1 MTVAIWAAAS
11 FVVLATTLHLAS
23 MAVAMIRCRPP
34 RVPLAAAADGPPVS
48 LVIPVCG
55 LDNYSEATLQSAFLL
70 DYPSYELIF
79 CAARADEPAAPLVR
93 RLIAEYPRIDARLLI
108 GDDHQSPNPKL
119 NNVVK
124 GWRAATNDWIAI
136 TDSNILMRHDYIQ
149 RLFAAWHSDTGLVC
163 APPTGCLPAGFWAE
177 LECAFLNCYQAR
189 WQYLADGLGIGFA
202 QGKTLFW
209 RRSDLE
215 QAGGIRSLGT
225 EIAEDAAAT
234 KIVREAGLRVR
245 LVSPPASQP
254 LGARS
259 AREVWRRQSR
269 WARLRRATFPL
280 FFFPEILSGAT
291 APMAALLFVASQT
304 EGAALPA
311 ILLFAALWY
320 GAECALALT
329 ADWPVSRYFLV
340 CALLRDFMLPAL
352 WVNAWSGNQFE
363 WRGTTMNVL
372 ESAQPS

>member
-136 TDSNILMRHDYIQ
+136 ADSNILMRPTTSSACS
-149 RLFAAWHSDTGLVC
+149 RPG
-163 APPTGCLPAGFWAE
+163 AP
-177 LECAFLNCYQAR
+177 
-189 WQYLADGLGIGFA
+189 
-202 QGKTLFW
+202 
-209 RRSDLE
+209 
-215 QAGGIRSLGT
+215 IR
-225 EIAEDAAAT
+225 A
-234 KIVREAGLRVR
+234 
-245 LVSPPASQP
+245 
-254 LGARS
+254 
-259 AREVWRRQSR
+259 
-269 WARLRRATFPL
+269 
-280 FFFPEILSGAT
+280 
-291 APMAALLFVASQT
+291 
-304 EGAALPA
+304 
-311 ILLFAALWY
+311 
-320 GAECALALT
+320 
-329 ADWPVSRYFLV
+329 
-340 CALLRDFMLPAL
+340 
-352 WVNAWSGNQFE
+352 
-363 WRGTTMNVL
+363 
-372 ESAQPS
+372 

>member
-34 RVPLAAAADGPPVS
+34 RVPLAAAADGSPVS

-136 TDSNILMRHDYIQ
+136 ADSNILMRHDYIQ
-149 RLFAAWHSDTGLVC
+149 RLFAAWRSDTGLVC

-215 QAGGIRSLGT
+215 QAAVSAHSVPKSPRTRQRQRSY
-225 EIAEDAAAT
+225 ARPVCAC
-234 KIVREAGLRVR
+234 
-245 LVSPPASQP
+245 AS
-254 LGARS
+254 S
-259 AREVWRRQSR
+259 
-269 WARLRRATFPL
+269 ARLRASHLGLVAHARCGGASRAGRVCGARLFRCSFSLKSCQALRRRWRHFCLSHRKPKVPL
-280 FFFPEILSGAT
+280 CPQSCYSLPCGMEPNASSPSRPIGLCRVIFSSAPCYAISCCRRSGST
-291 APMAALLFVASQT
+291 R
-304 EGAALPA
+304 GAA
-311 ILLFAALWY
+311 INSNGAA
-320 GAECALALT
+320 
-329 ADWPVSRYFLV
+329 PR
-340 CALLRDFMLPAL
+340 
-352 WVNAWSGNQFE
+352 
-363 WRGTTMNVL
+363 
-372 ESAQPS
+372 